1 VKIVLDTSVVAA
13 LLNDVAGL
21 NRRQADVLDT
31 VADLIDEM
39 QIAGSVLEVREVGEA
54 WEDLVDRLAGGDS
67 PESAEGETD

>member
-54 WEDLVDRLAGGDS
+54 REDLVDRLAGGDS

>member
-13 LLNDVAGL
+13 LLNDVAGVH
-21 NRRQADVLDT
+21 RRQAEVLDT
-31 VADLIDEM
+31 VADLID
-39 QIAGSVLEVREVGEA
+39 VLATVEDVADEA